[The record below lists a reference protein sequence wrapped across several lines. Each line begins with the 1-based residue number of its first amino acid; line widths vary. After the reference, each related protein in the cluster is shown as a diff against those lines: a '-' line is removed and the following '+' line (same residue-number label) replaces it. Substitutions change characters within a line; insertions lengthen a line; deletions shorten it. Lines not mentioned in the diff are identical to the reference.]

1 MFGYNIS
8 CQEGGFMKDVSVKAK
23 AKLSY
28 IINDGLLDSLI
39 RENDLAAK
47 ASNIRKKYDFISP
60 DDDKLTIEDKISK
73 HYYKE
78 LRSLEY
84 FLTGLDKKFYQLY
97 FSIFKI
103 YLIQEIITSILN
115 GSLAENLGYFKNNP
129 YYKGMSLDL
138 DTSFADFIE
147 SIEDYHIKRVLQ
159 PFLNENMDKDS
170 IIFLSSNALI
180 KSYYRELLKLSDKFP
195 AKEAKLIKNFLA
207 EEINLLNFEMLYRLK
222 SFFDVNDSEIFN
234 YLIEGGY
241 LYNGQRLKK
250 ITNLSKEDLLL
261 YFRDSKY
268 KDIFIDEDLFY
279 KKLQEKRMKNF
290 RDEIIKERSEMLYII
305 SAMNLLYINMKNLI
319 AIVEMDDKY
328 TYSQKGE
335 LLIGR

>member
-1 MFGYNIS
+1 
-8 CQEGGFMKDVSVKAK
+8 MKDVSVKAK
-23 AKLSY
+23 AKLSN
-28 IINDGLLDSLI
+28 ILDDDLLDSLI
-39 RENDLAAK
+39 RENDLSAK
-47 ASNIRKKYDFISP
+47 ARYLKNNYEFISL
-60 DDDKLTIEDKISK
+60 DDDKLTIEDKLNE
-73 HYYKE
+73 HFYKE

-84 FLTGLDKKFYQLY
+84 FLTGLEKEFYQLY

-115 GSLAENLGYFKNNP
+115 GSLNDNLGYFKNSP
-129 YYKGMSLDL
+129 YYEGMNLDFN
-138 DTSFADFIE
+138 TSFDDFIR
-147 SIEDYHIKRVLQ
+147 SIDDLHLRRVLE

-180 KSYYRELLKLSDKFP
+180 KSYYRELLKLSKKFP
-195 AKEAKLIKNFLA
+195 SKEAKVIKNFLA

-250 ITNLSKEDLLL
+250 ISNLTREDFIN
-261 YFRDSKY
+261 YFKDSKY
-268 KDIFIDEDLFY
+268 ENIFKDSDLFY
-279 KKLQEKRMKNF
+279 KKMQEKRLKNF
-290 RDEIIKERSEMLYII
+290 RDEIIKERSDSLYII
-305 SAMNLLYINMKNLI
+305 SAMNLLYLNMKNII
-319 AIVEMDDKY
+319 AILEMDDKY
-328 TYSQKGE
+328 SYSQKEE

>member
-1 MFGYNIS
+1 
-8 CQEGGFMKDVSVKAK
+8 MKDVSVKAK
-23 AKLSY
+23 AKLSN
-28 IINDGLLDSLI
+28 ILDDDLLDSLI
-39 RENDLAAK
+39 RENDLSAK
-47 ASNIRKKYDFISP
+47 ARYLKNNYEFISL
-60 DDDKLTIEDKISK
+60 DDDKLTIEDKLNE
-73 HYYKE
+73 HFYKE

-84 FLTGLDKKFYQLY
+84 FLTGLEKEFYQLY

-115 GSLAENLGYFKNNP
+115 GSLDDNLGYFKNSP
-129 YYKGMSLDL
+129 YYEGMYLDFN
-138 DTSFADFIE
+138 TSFDDFIR
-147 SIEDYHIKRVLQ
+147 SIDDLHLRRVLE

-180 KSYYRELLKLSDKFP
+180 KSYYRELLKLSKKFP
-195 AKEAKLIKNFLA
+195 SKEAKVIKNFLA

-250 ITNLSKEDLLL
+250 ISNLTREDFIN
-261 YFRDSKY
+261 YFKDSKY
-268 KDIFIDEDLFY
+268 ENIFKDSDLFY
-279 KKLQEKRMKNF
+279 KKMQEKRLKNF
-290 RDEIIKERSEMLYII
+290 RDEIIKERSDSLYII
-305 SAMNLLYINMKNLI
+305 SAMNLLYLNMKNII
-319 AIVEMDDKY
+319 AILEMDDKY
-328 TYSQKGE
+328 SYSQKEE

>member
-1 MFGYNIS
+1 
-8 CQEGGFMKDVSVKAK
+8 MKDVSVKAK
-23 AKLSY
+23 AKLSNILDDY
-28 IINDGLLDSLI
+28 LLDSLI
-39 RENDLAAK
+39 RENDLSAK
-47 ASNIRKKYDFISP
+47 AKYLKNNYEFISL
-60 DDDKLTIEDKISK
+60 DDDKLTIEDKLNE
-73 HYYKE
+73 HFYKE

-84 FLTGLDKKFYQLY
+84 FLTGLEKEFYQLY

-115 GSLAENLGYFKNNP
+115 GSLDDNLGYFKNSP
-129 YYKGMSLDL
+129 YYEGMNLDFN
-138 DTSFADFIE
+138 TSFDDFIG
-147 SIEDYHIKRVLQ
+147 SIDDLHLRRVLE

-268 KDIFIDEDLFY
+268 KDIFMDEDLFY

-305 SAMNLLYINMKNLI
+305 SAMNLLYLNMKNLI